1 MSGSIASY
9 EQLVRQVEAL
19 RKENTHL
26 RRELEDNSHH
36 LSKLENETSDMKEVL
51 KHLQGKLE
59 QEARVMVSSGQTE
72 VLEQLKALQLDI
84 SSLYSLKFPEAA
96 GAGEESPRHAAPCR
110 DSAGDLG
117 RATLRLL
124 EELDRER

>member
-1 MSGSIASY
+1 M
-9 EQLVRQVEAL
+9 
-19 RKENTHL
+19 
-26 RRELEDNSHH
+26 
-36 LSKLENETSDMKEVL
+36 
-51 KHLQGKLE
+51 
-59 QEARVMVSSGQTE
+59 
-72 VLEQLKALQLDI
+72 EQLKGLGGLRGASGGGVQGAELVVTPPSSSPALQLDI